1 MKCPNCDSPFE
12 SAHLFTAYEN
22 KWNNDAIGPI
32 HIGKPKSI
40 KVAMRR
46 LRRKAIDVCYKGDED
61 AYRIARMPGYDDGK
75 LPDGYLEL
83 MDQDDYASLWIDVCV
98 KCNTTG
104 EISTNLN
111 EYFSAIEKVSKRIDS
126 LAKKKAK
133 AIEKKRAAADAK
145 KKKAKEAE
153 KKRLKKRLKELEKE

>member
-12 SAHLFTAYEN
+12 SAALFTAYEN
-22 KWNNDAIGPI
+22 KWGNAIGPI

-40 KVAMRR
+40 QVAMRR
-46 LRRKAIDVCYKGDED
+46 LRRKAIDVCFNGEELEYRD
-61 AYRIARMPGYDDGK
+61 AVRFSDVDS
-75 LPDGYLEL
+75 LPDDYYDLIG
-83 MDQDDYASLWIDVCV
+83 DQDDYASLWIHVCV

-104 EISTNLN
+104 EISTDLN
-111 EYFSAIEKVSKRIDS
+111 EYFSAIEKMSKRIDS

-145 KKKAKEAE
+145 KKKEKEAE